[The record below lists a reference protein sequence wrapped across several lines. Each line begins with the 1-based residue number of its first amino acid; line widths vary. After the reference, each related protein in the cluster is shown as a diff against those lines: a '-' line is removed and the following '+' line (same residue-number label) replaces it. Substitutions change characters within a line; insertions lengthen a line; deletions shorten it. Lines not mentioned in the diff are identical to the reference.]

1 MDGIRK
7 AIAIDFDGCL
17 CTDAFP
23 AIGDPNWPVINRAKA
38 EQQAGAG
45 LILWT
50 CREDQLLLD
59 AIAACEGWGLTFD
72 SMNESL
78 PDWIEAF
85 KTQPRKVGA
94 SEYWDDKAVQMPVFN
109 PSISDL
115 RLALINSVYACVL
128 KKGYSKEVFVSI
140 KESLNN
146 TFERFSSIMRLLMLP
161 DTKYT
166 DADGEEALRKAMWT
180 CGNTNNPVTR
190 YAADAIVEKL
200 CRDTE
205 KGKPLTLEELRG
217 MDGEPVWIVPM
228 RGSGGFCTWML
239 VDAEY
244 ELCREAH
251 GEMAVFENCG
261 KTWLAY
267 RRKPEEG

>member
-1 MDGIRK
+1 MDGLRK

-23 AIGDPNWPVINRAKA
+23 AIGEPNWPVIKRAQA
-38 EQQAGAG
+38 EQRAGAG

-50 CREDQLLLD
+50 CREGQILQD

-72 SMNESL
+72 SINESL

-85 KTQPRKVGA
+85 GTQPRKVGA
-94 SEYWDDKAVQMPVFN
+94 SEYWDDKAA
-109 PSISDL
+109 SI
-115 RLALINSVYACVL
+115 
-128 KKGYSKEVFVSI
+128 
-140 KESLNN
+140 
-146 TFERFSSIMRLLMLP
+146 
-161 DTKYT
+161 
-166 DADGEEALRKAMWT
+166 
-180 CGNTNNPVTR
+180 PVTDRFFVGGPGDDSIELIEPKPNTELKRCPFCGSTHIFSER
-190 YAADAIVEKL
+190 YEGPAGERWRCWCSECLAGIDPGTAQAAGQVREMWN
-200 CRDTE
+200 RRTE
-205 KGKPLTLEELRG
+205 PPNDPLTLEELRE
-217 MDGEPVWIVPM
+217 MDGEPVWITKM
-228 RGSGGFCTWML
+228 DGSGGVWML

-261 KTWLAY
+261 KTWMAY